1 MKYRCK
7 NCGRKTLYY
16 RKDEKNYRCHRCGN
30 IFLDK
35 TPENNNKLCLDKT
48 PENNNKLCEAE
59 VRKNLVLAEIGIP
72 LTIPLS
78 ILNSNCDFKKEWD
91 RIQRKWHKKKV
102 VCINCGIDFPI
113 SKGLPIYCSPECR
126 KAYRETPEAKAKK
139 KAYHKAYYQTPEVKA
154 KQKAYRETPEVKA
167 KRKAYNKAYRE
178 TPEAKAKRKAYYQT
192 PEAKAKQKAYRETPE
207 VKAKRK
213 AYRETP
219 EVKAKQ
225 KAYYI
230 KKKKVEDVVG

>member
-126 KAYRETPEAKAKK
+126 KAYRETPEAKAKR
-139 KAYHKAYYQTPEVKA
+139 KAYYQ
-154 KQKAYRETPEVKA
+154 
-167 KRKAYNKAYRE
+167 